1 MENKM
6 KDYLPKMEPA
16 KMQALFEIRNAYK
29 AGELSVEEAR
39 DRIRQRV
46 GTVSAYHIAYLEQTM
61 TEETEDECLREDIH
75 SLIHLLDG
83 FMDYSRPNLP
93 ANHPRPTGGIGK
105 GLDLRQPGRG
115 RKRTVRQQRESE
127 GVQRIPGEDGGGFIE
142 GAVRAGTATAQVVIV
157 HRRQVVVNERVGVD
171 GLNRAGGGINTIR
184 RHAEIVCRCIKQRRA
199 QPLAAT
205 KGCITH
211 GVGKARAR
219 RRQDTAQGGFNA
231 RLITREGFGHEDEC
245 SKYKFGRDNITLI
258 SAVDDGVPD
267 NMEARF

>member
-93 ANHPRPTGGIGK
+93 ANHP
-105 GLDLRQPGRG
+105 
-115 RKRTVRQQRESE
+115 
-127 GVQRIPGEDGGGFIE
+127 
-142 GAVRAGTATAQVVIV
+142 
-157 HRRQVVVNERVGVD
+157 
-171 GLNRAGGGINTIR
+171 
-184 RHAEIVCRCIKQRRA
+184 
-199 QPLAAT
+199 
-205 KGCITH
+205 ITH
-211 GVGKARAR
+211 YLNENDEMRKLLLAV
-219 RRQDTAQGGFNA
+219 
-231 RLITREGFGHEDEC
+231 EDLVQYPMIKNQ
-245 SKYKFGRDNITLI
+245 SI
-258 SAVDDGVPD
+258 SVAL
-267 NMEARF
+267 